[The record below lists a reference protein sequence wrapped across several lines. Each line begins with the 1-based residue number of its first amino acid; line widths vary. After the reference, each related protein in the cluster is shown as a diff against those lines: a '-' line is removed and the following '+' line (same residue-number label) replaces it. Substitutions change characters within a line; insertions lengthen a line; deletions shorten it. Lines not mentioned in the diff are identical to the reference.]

1 MPVFFTISLCDL
13 SLQLHFE
20 FSLELS
26 YTSSEHKLE
35 LVQPISFSPP
45 SQKIV
50 YLSHLEFLQ
59 FEFNY

>member
-26 YTSSEHKLE
+26 YTSSELE